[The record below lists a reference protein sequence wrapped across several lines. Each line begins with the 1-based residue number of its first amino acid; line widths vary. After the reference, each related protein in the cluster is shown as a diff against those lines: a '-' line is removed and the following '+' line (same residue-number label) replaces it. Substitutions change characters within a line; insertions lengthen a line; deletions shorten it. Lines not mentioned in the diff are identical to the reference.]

1 MLPIFEKS
9 YRLLLQ
15 DIVQCYRLMDRRLRL
30 AIVLLGVFML
40 AQAMMELVA
49 INGIRQ
55 LGLVTT
61 NPNGLAQ
68 EQPWRLL
75 FAASPRFAAWA
86 AASAEHYLFLAACFV
101 VLLIA
106 LKNVITWFTM
116 WKTGKISET
125 ISLNVAEEIMSRYLH
140 SEYRWHLSKEG
151 NAALQMMLWRNNLA
165 ALLVQQLS
173 ALTGFLACG
182 ILFGGL
188 ILQEPVIS
196 MMTIGVIGSSAILL
210 YGGLRKKIDRAAVV
224 AAASNKEEN
233 ATFIAATRGVRDVI
247 IYGQQNAFL
256 QKMSDILRRAVR
268 SKIFLSVA
276 NAVPSTVLEVLG
288 FIMIPLTILLMSRW
302 GADMEAILSA
312 VMLLVL
318 TAWRVLPYL
327 NRGVGQLMAIR
338 ALRPMALPVLDFL
351 RKLRVQPLEIF
362 SEQEMGGE
370 FIQSMELVNA
380 SFTYPGAT
388 EPSLRDVSMV
398 IPKGTLVGLVGP
410 SGAGKSTLCY
420 LLSGLCRPDSGRF
433 LVDGQ
438 ELNAA
443 QLAAFRRH
451 VSFVPQAPF
460 LMAGSLAA
468 NVAFSQW
475 GKAWD
480 EAGVIEACRKAS
492 MDFIPLDANGIL
504 CPIGENGIG
513 LSGGQVQRVAIARAL
528 YARPEI
534 IIFDEATSA
543 LDSGNEN
550 SIISYIEQVR
560 GMITCIIIAHRLETV
575 EHCDIIYWIDG
586 GSVVKYGP
594 PKCVL
599 QKYKEYFND
608 NLNKV
613 MTSREVDL

>member
-1 MLPIFEKS
+1 
-9 YRLLLQ
+9 
-15 DIVQCYRLMDRRLRL
+15 MDSRLRF
-30 AIVLLGVFML
+30 AIVLLGFFML
-40 AQAMMELVA
+40 TQAMMELVA

-55 LGLVTT
+55 LGLATS

-75 FAASPRFAAWA
+75 FAASPEFAAWA

-106 LKNVITWFTM
+106 LKNTITWLAM
-116 WKTGKISET
+116 CKTGQVSEN
-125 ISLNVAEEIMSRYLH
+125 ISLNVAEEIMRRYLFG
-140 SEYRWHLSKEG
+140 EYRWHLSNEG

-173 ALTGFLACG
+173 ALTGFLACV
-182 ILFGGL
+182 ILFLGL
-188 ILQEPVIS
+188 IIQEPIIS
-196 MMTIGVIGSSAILL
+196 LLSISAIGSSAILL
-210 YGGLRKKIDRAAVV
+210 YSGLRKKIDRAAAT
-224 AAASNKEEN
+224 AAASGKEEN

-247 IYGQQNAFL
+247 IYGQQNTFL
-256 QKMSDILRRAVR
+256 QKMTNILRQAVR
-268 SKIFLSVA
+268 PKIFLSVA
-276 NAVPSTVLEVLG
+276 NALPSTVLEVLG
-288 FIMIPLTILLMSRW
+288 FVMIPLTILLMGHW
-302 GADMEAILSA
+302 GAGMEAILSA

-351 RKLRVQPLEIF
+351 RKLRAQPLETCDAPWKELDFNRCI
-362 SEQEMGGE
+362 
-370 FIQSMELVNA
+370 ELVGA

-388 EPSLRDVSMV
+388 EPSLRDVSMA
-398 IPKGTLVGLVGP
+398 IPKGALVGLIGP

-438 ELNAA
+438 ELDAA

-460 LMAGSLAA
+460 LMSGSLAA

-492 MDFIPLDANGIL
+492 LDFIPLDANGIL
-504 CPIGENGIG
+504 HAIGENGAG
-513 LSGGQVQRVAIARAL
+513 LSGGQAQRVAIARAL
-528 YARPEI
+528 YAKPEI

-543 LDSGNEN
+543 LDAGNEN
-550 SIISYIEQVR
+550 CIVSSIENLR
-560 GMITCIIIAHRLETV
+560 GRVTCIIIAHRLTTV
-575 EHCDIIYWIDG
+575 EHCDVIYWIDG
-586 GSVVKYGP
+586 GRMVASGT
-594 PKCVL
+594 PKKIL
-599 QKYKEYFND
+599 SLYKESFELKHKINCE
-608 NLNKV
+608 K
-613 MTSREVDL
+613 